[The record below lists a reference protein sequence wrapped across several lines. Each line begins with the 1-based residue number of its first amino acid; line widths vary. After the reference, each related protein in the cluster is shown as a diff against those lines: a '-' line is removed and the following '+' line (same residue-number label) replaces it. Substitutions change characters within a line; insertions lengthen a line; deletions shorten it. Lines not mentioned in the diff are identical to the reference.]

1 MAESKG
7 LKTQISIIDNMSG
20 VISRINS
27 NLGTMMTVMRNVDSA
42 TDAGFDT
49 DTINAF
55 ESAIQDSQMAC
66 QQLNNQLNSV
76 NGQAF
81 NGLTQ
86 GALVFSNVM
95 GNIITKAGQMAVSAI
110 SNTISSSIEAYNV
123 QKNAETQLM
132 SVLQNTSDNA
142 LESYNRILAK
152 SKEIQA
158 NGIYGDEG
166 MVAAG
171 AEFATYFSD
180 TDAIESMMDTLSN
193 YAMGMSGG
201 GALDSKALV
210 DYATNIAKLTTGAYD
225 AMTKKGFEVTE
236 TQKAILKGT
245 ATQQQL
251 IEELG
256 ESYATMTD
264 DMQKATVINSI
275 IAESWDG
282 LYEKMSNTPEGK
294 IISLA
299 NAWGDL
305 KEEMGGQ
312 IQLGLQ
318 AINQA
323 LTDNWSTIEIVVHA
337 FSDALQ
343 LILVGAGQIIN
354 VAMQI
359 AQVIVDNWSW
369 LQYIVLGVAAAF
381 AAYAVQL
388 GIVAIAHGIE
398 AVATFAATAAQVGL
412 NAALA
417 ACPIVW
423 IIAAVGALIGLII
436 IILQKI
442 AEMTGAAGSFFGLI
456 TGGLNVVKQTVM
468 NVIDFVGAVFY
479 NLYAG
484 IVNIIKD
491 LQGHFWGLMA
501 TVMEV
506 VKGIVDKLNILPF
519 IDIDVSGITNAAE
532 DFRAKE
538 QAAYDSKLEYKNP
551 LESFQKE
558 DWIGQS
564 FREGAAWGDGI
575 VNDIT
580 SGIDSVLNP
589 ALGQDSM
596 LNQNIGNIAQST
608 QGIENTLNTD
618 NEEMAY
624 LKDLAEQET
633 INRFT
638 TAEIR
643 VDMGGISQNISRDTD
658 ADSVIDYLVKS
669 VNQGMQSV
677 AEGVYA

>member
-7 LKTQISIIDNMSG
+7 LKTQISIVDNMSS
-20 VISRINS
+20 VINRINN

-49 DTINAF
+49 DTVNAF
-55 ESAIQDSQMAC
+55 ESAVQDSQLAC
-66 QQLNNQLNSV
+66 EELNSQLQNV
-76 NGQAF
+76 NSQSF
-81 NGLTQ
+81 NGLTK

-95 GNIITKAGQMAVSAI
+95 GNIITQAGRMAVSAI
-110 SNTISSSIEAYNV
+110 TDTINSSIEAYNV
-123 QKNAETQLM
+123 QRNAETQLM
-132 SVLQNTSDNA
+132 AVLQNTSDNA
-142 LESYNRILAK
+142 VASFDRILAK
-152 SKEIQA
+152 SKEIQSQ
-158 NGIYGDEG
+158 GMYGDEG
-166 MVAAG
+166 MIAAG
-171 AEFATYFSD
+171 AEFATYFKD
-180 TDAIESMMDTLSN
+180 TDAIESMMDTLTN
-193 YAMGMSGG
+193 YAAGMSGG

-210 DYATNIAKLTTGAYD
+210 DYATNIAKMTTGAYD
-225 AMTKKGFEVTE
+225 AMTKKGFEVTD

-251 IEELG
+251 VEELG
-256 ESYATMTD
+256 ESYATMSD

-305 KEEMGGQ
+305 KEQMGGQ
-312 IQLGLQ
+312 IQQGLQ
-318 AINQA
+318 AINDV
-323 LTDNWSTIEIVVHA
+323 LTKNWSTIQTVMNA
-337 FSDALQ
+337 FSDAVH
-343 LILVGAGQIIN
+343 LILVGASQVID

-381 AAYAVQL
+381 GLYAVQL
-388 GIVAIAHGIE
+388 GIA
-398 AVATFAATAAQVGL
+398 AVAERIKTAATIAATVAQVGF

-589 ALGQDSM
+589 ALGQDS
-596 LNQNIGNIAQST
+596 LLSQNIGSIAQST
-608 QGIENTLNTD
+608 SGIEQTLNTD
-618 NEEMAY
+618 DEEMAY

-638 TAEIR
+638 TAEIKI
-643 VDMGGISQNISRDTD
+643 DMGGINQNISKDTD
-658 ADSVIDYLVKS
+658 ADSIIDYLVKS
-669 VNQGMQSV
+669 VNQGMQSA